1 MFNHVRPQLS
11 RLSMFSRKLLQR
23 FFSTELLPNF
33 NFLLHLQN
41 IYYFFYVTYIIYIY
55 IINPLHDLYQLLLHH
70 TSHSSSA
77 SCPSTLSTSL
87 SHTSASSTSHAYMTY
102 IMHTHTF
109 LHKSCDSG
117 CYAAVVTQELL
128 NRFTGVNFRW
138 PSCVWTSAKLLL
150 LKFFELSFFSRQGQP
165 GLIHRNVTLC
175 EDCACRMHKRLLTCE
190 FCLSWA
196 ARVCRTQKRAVKC
209 KLSVAWCLPFARN
222 EGLMSRTGNFESSDA
237 QLCAKWRSNG
247 KNWCKIAILDSR
259 TSNANVGILQDQI
272 NHFER
277 NEGGTSKTCVVFLK
291 LRTQPFR
298 TKWMS
303 NVKTGVKLRF

>member
-1 MFNHVRPQLS
+1 MS
-11 RLSMFSRKLLQR
+11 I
-23 FFSTELLPNF
+23 NF
-33 NFLLHLQN
+33 IN
-41 IYYFFYVTYIIYIY
+41 ITLTYISFIHITCV
-55 IINPLHDLYQLLLHH
+55 HDIHH
-70 TSHSSSA
+70 A
-77 SCPSTLSTSL
+77 
-87 SHTSASSTSHAYMTY
+87 
-102 IMHTHTF
+102 HTHTF

-175 EDCACRMHKRLLTCE
+175 EDSACRMHKHLLTCE

-196 ARVCRTQKRAVKC
+196 ARVCRTHKRAVKC
-209 KLSVAWCLPFARN
+209 KLSVAWCLPFAWN

-298 TKWMS
+298 TKRMS